1 MRRAAY
7 WLFPLIALAVA
18 VFIVV
23 FMIQI
28 NPAAPVLN
36 TTSGGTETEVTSHF
50 SPDIGNWIE
59 RFSSVE
65 EKGYFYPV
73 NELTLELDANDTL
86 GKF

>member
-7 WLFPLIALAVA
+7 WLFPLIALTVA

-36 TTSGGTETEVTSHF
+36 ERPGEAETEVASHF
-50 SPDIGNWIE
+50 NPEIGNWIE
-59 RFSSVE
+59 RFSTTE

-73 NELTLELDANDTL
+73 NELTLELDANDTH
-86 GKF
+86 GQF

>member
-36 TTSGGTETEVTSHF
+36 ATSGEAETEDSSHF
-50 SPDIGNWIE
+50 SPEIGNWIE
-59 RFSSVE
+59 RFSSSE

-73 NELTLELDANDTL
+73 NELTLELDTNDTH
-86 GKF
+86 GTF

>member
-28 NPAAPVLN
+28 NPVAPDLN
-36 TTSGGTETEVTSHF
+36 STSGEAEAKEVSHF
-50 SPDIGNWIE
+50 SPEIGSWIE
-59 RFSSVE
+59 RFSSSE

-73 NELTLELDANDTL
+73 NELTLELDTNDTHGQL
-86 GKF
+86 

>member
-28 NPAAPVLN
+28 NPAAPVLDAA
-36 TTSGGTETEVTSHF
+36 SGETKTEVASHF
-50 SPDIGNWIE
+50 SPEIGNWID
-59 RFSSVE
+59 RFSSAE

-73 NELTLELDANDTL
+73 NELTLELDANDTH
-86 GKF
+86 GQF